1 MNLRMRDGYR
11 LMALAALWMTALTM
25 QAAEA
30 VYRIVEYN
38 KTTGEFELAASGMV
52 PKGSWVYFENEYGA
66 TTGNRY
72 NQIPR
77 NRRLPSIWR
86 DGRDAP

>member
-11 LMALAALWMTALTM
+11 LMALAALWMTALTI

-52 PKGSWVYFENEYGA
+52 PKGSWAYFGHSCISPWQ
-66 TTGNRY
+66 Y
-72 NQIPR
+72 NHVIQR
-77 NRRLPSIWR
+77 S
-86 DGRDAP
+86 

>member
-52 PKGSWVYFENEYGA
+52 PKGSCVFRE
-66 TTGNRY
+66 
-72 NQIPR
+72 
-77 NRRLPSIWR
+77 
-86 DGRDAP
+86 

>member
-1 MNLRMRDGYR
+1 MDMNN
-11 LMALAALWMTALTM
+11 LMNIARKAMAVVAFLTLSVAADAV
-25 QAAEA
+25 EV

-38 KTTGEFELAASGMV
+38 KQTAEFEIAACGMV
-52 PKGSWVYFENEYGA
+52 PRNSRVYFENEFGA

-77 NRRLPSIWR
+77 NREAVLYLE
-86 DGRDAP
+86 G